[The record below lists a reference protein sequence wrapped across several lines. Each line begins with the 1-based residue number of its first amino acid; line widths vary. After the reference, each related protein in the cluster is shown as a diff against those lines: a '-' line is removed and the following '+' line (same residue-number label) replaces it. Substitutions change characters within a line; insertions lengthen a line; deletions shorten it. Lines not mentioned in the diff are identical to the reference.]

1 MSISFSFLSLNTQK
15 WNNLD
20 SIGIDCRLHDA
31 SCRSFV
37 AVIVFAAVGRASHG
51 ESVAGTFVTAWP
63 FLVACA
69 VAWIVLALLGDD
81 GRGWRAGVIVWL
93 VTLIGGMALR
103 VAAGDTAAVA
113 FIVVATLFLAATLF
127 GWRLIARLIDRRR
140 AAAAA

>member
-1 MSISFSFLSLNTQK
+1 MPRLLP
-15 WNNLD
+15 LL
-20 SIGIDCRLHDA
+20 IDL
-31 SCRSFV
+31 V